1 MLGFE
6 LSVQHLA
13 TGSVSVR
20 VQGALDL
27 AFAYRFDD
35 AVRRA
40 ERDAHETL
48 VLDLRDVELLDSA
61 GLSRILAARRRAR
74 KAGRRL
80 VLVRGPKAIQSFF
93 ALSATTEHFE
103 FVGHPD
109 DVGGRRPQPVAGQR
123 VVSALPSPSAT
134 G

>member
-6 LSVQHLA
+6 LSVQHLG
-13 TGSVSVR
+13 TGSVSVSVR
-20 VQGALDL
+20 GALDL

-35 AVRRA
+35 VVRRA
-40 ERDAHETL
+40 EREAHETL
-48 VLDLRDVELLDSA
+48 VLDLRELELLDST

-80 VLVRGPKAIQSFF
+80 VLVRGPKAIQRFF
-93 ALSATTEHFE
+93 ALSATSEHFE

-109 DVGGRRPQPVAGQR
+109 DVGGRRPNTAVGQDIPS
-123 VVSALPSPSAT
+123 VLPSPSAAE
-134 G
+134 

>member
-6 LSVQHLA
+6 LTVQHLGA
-13 TGSVSVR
+13 GSVSVR
-20 VQGALDL
+20 VRGALDL
-27 AFAYRFDD
+27 GFAYRFDD

-40 ERDAHETL
+40 ERDADDTL
-48 VLDLRDVELLDSA
+48 VLDLRELELLDSA

-80 VLVRGPKAIQSFF
+80 VLVRGPKAIQRFF
-93 ALSATTEHFE
+93 AATAMTEHFE

-109 DVGGRRPQPVAGQR
+109 DVGGRRLKPAAGQHFSQ
-123 VVSALPSPSAT
+123 VLPSPSAAD
-134 G
+134 